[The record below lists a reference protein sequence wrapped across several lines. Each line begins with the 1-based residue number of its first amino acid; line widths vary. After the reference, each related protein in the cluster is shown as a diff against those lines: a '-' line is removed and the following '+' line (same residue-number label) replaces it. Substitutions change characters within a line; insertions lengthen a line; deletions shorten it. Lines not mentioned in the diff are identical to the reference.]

1 MRTRIS
7 MKMGAGCRVWGIGS
21 GFKYHLTLSY
31 ELLAIPYTLHPIP
44 RPNKGVQMLKQK
56 ILDKSAIIGVIGL
69 GYVGLPLAVEKAKA
83 GFHVVGFDIQPE
95 KVDMVN
101 AGHNY
106 IGDVVAADLEKIV
119 KNGRLEAT
127 SDFDELCSCDV
138 IAICVPTPLDVFKQ
152 PDLEFVIRSTREV
165 AKRLKRGML
174 VVLESTTYPG
184 TTEDVMK
191 PILENTGLVCGKDF
205 FLAFSPERVDPGN
218 LRFKTKNTP
227 KVVGGTG
234 PESIEVAKLL
244 YESILDAPVFVVSSP
259 KEAEMTKILENT
271 FRIVNIA
278 LVNEMA
284 VVANKMGMNIWE
296 VIEAAS
302 TKPFG
307 FMPFFPGPGVGGHC
321 IPIDPYYLTHIAR
334 KYGFHTQLIETAG
347 DINDS
352 MPEYVVTRVM
362 KALNEQGRCMNG
374 AKVVMMGIAY
384 KEDVEDIRHSPAL
397 GVFDSL
403 KKSHAVVSVVDPYVK
418 QFEWKEKYIK
428 TVPLSEELVRECDAV
443 VITTAHKRNIDYK
456 MIVNNAKYI
465 FDSKNVMKALGFAS
479 KTIEVL

>member
-1 MRTRIS
+1 
-7 MKMGAGCRVWGIGS
+7 
-21 GFKYHLTLSY
+21 
-31 ELLAIPYTLHPIP
+31 
-44 RPNKGVQMLKQK
+44 MLKQK

-83 GFHVVGFDIQPE
+83 GFHVVGFDIQPD

-119 KNGRLEAT
+119 NNGHLKAT
-127 SDFDELCSCDV
+127 SDFDKLSDCDV
-138 IAICVPTPLDVFKQ
+138 FAICVPTPLDVFKQ
-152 PDLEFVIRSTREV
+152 PDLTYVISSTREV
-165 AKRLKRGML
+165 AKRIRKDTL

-191 PILENTGLVCGKDF
+191 PILEETGLKCGKDF
-205 FLAFSPERVDPGN
+205 YLAFSPERVDPGN

-227 KVVGGTG
+227 KVVGGVG
-234 PESIEVAKLL
+234 PESTEIAKML
-244 YESILDAPVFVVSSP
+244 YESILDASVCVVSSP

-284 VVANKMGMNIWE
+284 VVANKMGINIWE

-352 MPEYVVTRVM
+352 MPEYVVMRIM
-362 KALNEQGRCMNG
+362 KALNERGKCMNG
-374 AKVVMMGIAY
+374 AKIVMTGIAY
-384 KEDVEDIRHSPAL
+384 KEDVEDMRESPAL
-397 GVFDSL
+397 KVLDHL
-403 KKSHAVVSVVDPYVK
+403 EKHHANVSVVDPYVAE
-418 QFEWKEKYIK
+418 FEWKGKAVN
-428 TVPLSEELVRECDAV
+428 TVYLTEQLIRESDAV
-443 VITTAHKRNIDYK
+443 VITTAHKKNIDYQ
-456 MIVNNAKYI
+456 MIVENARYI
-465 FDSKNVMKALGFAS
+465 FDSKNVLKKMGIS
-479 KTIEVL
+479 GENIEIL